1 MCEEVNVRPDTWKT
15 DTLDELLT
23 LNDKIARLA
32 KTLRSDRS
40 QISKEQQE
48 LLERQLDCMCAYAQ
62 VLKARLYAEL
72 K

>member
-15 DTLDELLT
+15 DTLDELLA
-23 LNDKIARLA
+23 LNEKIARLA

-48 LLERQLDCMCAYAQ
+48 LLERQLDVMCAYAQ